1 MSILIYLETNWIIG
15 AVMGQDRLAD
25 AVLELPS
32 NIALAVPDVCLM
44 EAVSAFD
51 WKRIDRNRLS
61 SELDFQLKQL
71 RRSSQVESAV
81 RLAAELTV
89 AELTNDQLLDEL
101 FNRFDSYV
109 TRLANRAVLIPMSS
123 EIVKIQFELMSDLDR
138 DDAMI
143 FAAIL
148 DHARNDTSIHKAFIT
163 SNSKDFTAKT
173 VRFALNEVGVTYFSS
188 SERAVQWLRSFD

>member
-1 MSILIYLETNWIIG
+1 
-15 AVMGQDRLAD
+15 MGQDRLAD

-32 NIALAVPDVCLM
+32 NVALAVPDVCLM

-71 RRSSQVESAV
+71 RRSSEVESAV
-81 RLAAELTV
+81 QLVAELTV

-101 FNRFDSYV
+101 FSRFDSYV
-109 TRLANRAVLIPMSS
+109 TRLANRAVLIPLSS
-123 EIVKIQFELMSDLDR
+123 EIVDIQSDLRSDLDR

-143 FAAIL
+143 LASIL
-148 DHARNDTSIHKAFIT
+148 DHARKDESIHKAFIT
-163 SNSKDFTAKT
+163 SNVKDFAAKT
-173 VRFALNEVGVTYFSS
+173 VRLALNEVGVTYFSS
-188 SERAVQWLRSFD
+188 SERAVQWLMNFHQ